1 MPPPIVIPPDDD
13 PPSGGRPPVT
23 YSQRRDD
30 EYGSVTGVPY
40 ATYQISSLGS
50 VTILSRPEAPARPD
64 YTPDGP
70 GAPGDNGY
78 NPATGLPWGVRAEG
92 DKFYYQGKRVNRD
105 GSLWTGTDPVKVN
118 TEVLTRADGSK
129 VLINSDTGEEIKQL
143 SPAAGVKQPTSG
155 SSGGY
160 GGVLGGGGSSGPVRD
175 YLGEQ
180 TAQNAWQMEYLKAQQ
195 EFQAAQAA
203 LGQNFQGDQNAQ
215 ERAQQTYENALNRL
229 QQTNQ
234 QVMNIA
240 SQWGLQGSAQDAAA
254 KRDEAQRAFDAI
266 QSDLNKTFSA
276 GMQASQQQMTAYEN
290 AQNRLADAAQQAN
303 SLASQWGMQ
312 ANQLGFQG
320 NENALNRALDAS
332 QFGAQMS
339 AQQRSDAL
347 NRNMSNSQF
356 AAKYGIDKANVE
368 MARQKLS
375 LDAAAQYS
383 AQMQDFDPAAA
394 IAFNE
399 MGGGSIANAMAGGG
413 DALSQNALHGASLTK
428 RTMDQGWTPLGEYQY
443 TEETV
448 PAYQA
453 FDASQFAPAAAPQW
467 QGQPMPQF
475 QQYQPGAAPTFQQ
488 YQPGAAPTFQMPGG
502 GGGERPGP
510 FQWPGGGGGGVPTS
524 GQPSTSSGGGGS
536 NLGLPEWL
544 LALINSPQPGMNLP
558 PPPPPWTPAQGAP
571 VASTGGGGGGF
582 TPPAAPVPPP
592 GLGDYEPAPSPSGTP
607 NYTGVYKGDG
617 GSDDQY
623 NGYRPQSPYSAYD
636 AGPPLSDVAP
646 VYTGPNGKPFQQV
659 TGSTDAAGNFVAQYG
674 DWNPGTSSYQGSGG
688 GAGIPGWSISG
699 QPTQYFSPPQQRT
712 VVPELGRYG

>member
-50 VTILSRPEAPARPD
+50 VTILSRPQAPEPPPRPD
-64 YTPDGP
+64 YSPDGP

-143 SPAAGVKQPTSG
+143 SPAAGVKQPSGG

-240 SQWGLQGSAQDAAA
+240 SQWGLQNNQLAA
-254 KRDEAQRAFDAI
+254 E
-266 QSDLNKTFSA
+266 
-276 GMQASQQQMTAYEN
+276 
-290 AQNRLADAAQQAN
+290 AAQQAN

-475 QQYQPGAAPTFQQ
+475 QQYQPG
-488 YQPGAAPTFQMPGG
+488 GG
-502 GGGERPGP
+502 GGL
-510 FQWPGGGGGGVPTS
+510 PTS

-536 NLGLPEWL
+536 NLGLPDWFI
-544 LALINSPQPGMNLP
+544 ALINSPQPAMNLP
-558 PPPPPWTPAQGAP
+558 PPPPTWTPAQGAP

-592 GLGDYEPAPSPSGTP
+592 GLGDYPAPSPAGTP
-607 NYTGVYKGDG
+607 NHTGFYKGNG

-646 VYTGPNGKPFQQV
+646 VYTGPNGIKFQQM
-659 TGSTDAAGNFVAQYG
+659 TGSTDANGNFVAQYG

>member
-1 MPPPIVIPPDDD
+1 MAKDPWGDDD
-13 PPSGGRPPVT
+13 DSTPRPQTT

-50 VTILSRPEAPARPD
+50 VTILSRPQAPEPPPRPD
-64 YTPDGP
+64 YSPDGP

-215 ERAQQTYENALNRL
+215 ERAHQTYENALNRL

-475 QQYQPGAAPTFQQ
+475 QQYQPA
-488 YQPGAAPTFQMPGG
+488 AAPTFQMP
-502 GGGERPGP
+502 
-510 FQWPGGGGGGVPTS
+510 T
-524 GQPSTSSGGGGS
+524 TSSGGGGS
-536 NLGLPEWL
+536 NLGLPDWFI
-544 LALINSPQPGMNLP
+544 ALINSPQPAMNLP
-558 PPPPPWTPAQGAP
+558 PPPPTWTPAQGAP

-592 GLGDYEPAPSPSGTP
+592 GLGDYEPSPSPAGTP
-607 NYTGVYKGDG
+607 NHTGFYKGNG

-646 VYTGPNGKPFQQV
+646 VYTGPNGIKFQQM
-659 TGSTDAAGNFVAQYG
+659 TGSTDANGNFVAQYG